1 MKTTLAVLVVTL
13 GCAGQ
18 AGIVAAQD
26 AAQLPDLK
34 GRWVGTSE
42 AVVLGNAPHH
52 GGDAGSQNKPRLSA
66 AEFTITI
73 EGQDG
78 RRFWGT
84 IVSKGNQEPLLG
96 VIGFDGKTIQM
107 QDSDGS
113 SQAVIVDR
121 DTIEAIYHH
130 TGGSLVVAVNRFK
143 RQR

>member
-1 MKTTLAVLVVTL
+1 MKRMLTVLTVTL
-13 GCAGQ
+13 GCTGQ

-42 AVVLGNAPHH
+42 AVVLGNAPHYS
-52 GGDAGSQNKPRLSA
+52 GDAASHSKPRLSA
-66 AEFTITI
+66 AEFTLTI

-84 IVSKGNQEPLLG
+84 LVSQHHQEPIIG
-96 VIGFDGKTIQM
+96 VIGFDGKTIRF
-107 QDSDGS
+107 QDTDGFY
-113 SQAVIVDR
+113 QAAIVDR
-121 DTIEAIYHH
+121 DTIENIYSH
-130 TGGSLVVAVNRFK
+130 TGSSMIAAATRLK